1 MGVAPLKYISGISL
15 PFNHS
20 SALISRT
27 GMTGVSSFY
36 LDAGPEYFEV
46 TGG

>member
-1 MGVAPLKYISGISL
+1 MSGGPLKYIKGISL
-15 PFNHS
+15 PFNHP

-36 LDAGPEYFEV
+36 SDAGPEYFEV
-46 TGG
+46 TVG